1 MFKALLKMEG
11 KEYNVLQCNYE
22 MDREVDQSGRPSTD
36 VRGGTLSV
44 VVESSQDTRFFDW
57 MIDGYA
63 QKDGEVEFYK
73 RNDPSPAKVLKFEE
87 AYMVRCGEAF
97 DITGE
102 DKSQPM
108 VEKFTV
114 SARKITLGGTLEKV
128 WPE

>member
-36 VRGGTLSV
+36 VRGGTVSV

-57 MIDGYA
+57 MIDGYS

-97 DITGE
+97 DITGS

-108 VEKFTV
+108 VERFTV